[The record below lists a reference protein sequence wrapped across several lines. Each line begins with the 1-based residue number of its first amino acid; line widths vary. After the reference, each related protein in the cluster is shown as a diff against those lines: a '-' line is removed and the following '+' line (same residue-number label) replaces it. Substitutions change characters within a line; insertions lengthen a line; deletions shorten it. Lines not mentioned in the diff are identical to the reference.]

1 MEKIDGVEFLCC
13 DFLKDETKEKIL
25 KKLNNKA
32 DLLVSDMAAD
42 TTGSKDL
49 DCIRTNALCAEVVEF
64 SSHVIKENGVV
75 IAKLFNGKDFLNV
88 KNLAEKKFHKVNFFK
103 PESSRDYSKETYIHC
118 AGIKT
123 L

>member
-1 MEKIDGVEFLCC
+1 MCC
-13 DFLKDETKEKIL
+13 DFLKESSKDKII
-25 KKLNNKA
+25 KRLNNKA

-42 TTGSKDL
+42 TTGNKDL
-49 DCIRTNALCAEVVEF
+49 DCIRTNALCAEVIEF
-64 SSHVIKENGVV
+64 SISAVKSNGVV
-75 IAKLFNGKDFLNV
+75 IAKLFNGKDFLDV
-88 KNLAEKKFHKVNFFK
+88 KNLAENKFQKVKFFK